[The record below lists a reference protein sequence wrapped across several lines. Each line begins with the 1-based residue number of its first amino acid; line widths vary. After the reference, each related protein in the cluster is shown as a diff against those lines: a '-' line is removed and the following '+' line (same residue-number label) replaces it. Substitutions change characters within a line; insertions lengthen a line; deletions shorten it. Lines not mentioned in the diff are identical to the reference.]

1 MNTEQERLASTMRK
15 EVRAG
20 IKADLIIT
28 YLNNQRKMVS
38 HISDKD
44 YKKIRERIVELIS
57 SE

>member
-1 MNTEQERLASTMRK
+1 MTTDETSTISK
-15 EVRAG
+15 KVRAG

-38 HISDKD
+38 HISDED
-44 YKKIRERIVELIS
+44 YERIRERIVELIV